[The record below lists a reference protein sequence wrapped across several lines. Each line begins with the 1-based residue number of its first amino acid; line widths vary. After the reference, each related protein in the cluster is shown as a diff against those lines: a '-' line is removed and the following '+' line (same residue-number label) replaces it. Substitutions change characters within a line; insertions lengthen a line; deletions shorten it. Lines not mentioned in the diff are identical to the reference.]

1 MAREP
6 ECPEAL
12 GTKLI
17 ITILGNVADPGKS
30 LITRLFDDLQVTDL
44 YKDSYLLQVLITYL
58 LCKVMLLLDS

>member
-6 ECPEAL
+6 ERPEAL

-44 YKDSYLLQVLITYL
+44 YKDSYLLHILYMQ
-58 LCKVMLLLDS
+58 

>member
-30 LITRLFDDLQVTDL
+30 LITDL
-44 YKDSYLLQVLITYL
+44 YKDSYLLHILYMQ
-58 LCKVMLLLDS
+58 